1 MHVLL
6 RSRVLVYTSLLG
18 TALAAAERPVT
29 FHKDVLPI
37 LQHRCQS
44 CHLSRSSHEKMVFER
59 KRSVFPLSTSVCCD
73 CGACHI
79 CRDLCVGNRSGNG
92 CFFHI

>member
-6 RSRVLVYTSLLG
+6 RSRVLVFTSLLG

-44 CHLSRSSHEKMVFER
+44 CHRPGEVAR
-59 KRSVFPLSTSVCCD
+59 PCPC
-73 CGACHI
+73 
-79 CRDLCVGNRSGNG
+79 
-92 CFFHI
+92 